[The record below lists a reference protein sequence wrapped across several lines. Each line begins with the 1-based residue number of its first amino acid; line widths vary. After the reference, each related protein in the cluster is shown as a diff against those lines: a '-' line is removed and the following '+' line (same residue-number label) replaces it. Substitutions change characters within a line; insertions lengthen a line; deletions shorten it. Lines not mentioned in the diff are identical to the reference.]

1 MNSYLRAAMR
11 MWWLVLIGVLAGG
24 YVAVH
29 IAKKHKPP
37 TYSASAQLLVDST
50 QRPFLRTGSTQ
61 TSQQQPGRTRV
72 KKVPGTGA
80 TVTTTTPSQPAQSS
94 QQQPNTQ
101 ILVQAANLY
110 PLLVTSDPVTT
121 LRKKLYG
128 DIQGTVTAKA
138 LYANAGVVRFTPS
151 QFPIIEIDTVSK
163 TDKNAQKLANATA
176 LTLRHWVTKNQ
187 RQAHVPRSQ
196 RIVLRPLETASSAV
210 KQTRSRLGLAL
221 LVGAGVLAVFYAL
234 AVVLDLLIPS
244 RRRKQVQAA
253 DEEKAPAVRSA
264 EA

>member
-1 MNSYLRAAMR
+1 MNSYVRAALR

-29 IAKKHKPP
+29 VAKRHKPP
-37 TYSASAQLLVDST
+37 TYGASAQLMVDST
-50 QRPFLRTGSTQ
+50 ERPFLRTGITQ
-61 TSQQQPGRTRV
+61 TTQGQPGGTKV
-72 KKVPGTGA
+72 KTVPGTGA
-80 TVTTTTPSQPAQSS
+80 TVTTTTPSQPTQSS
-94 QQQPNTQ
+94 QQEPNTQ

-110 PLLVTSDPVTT
+110 PILVTSDPVTA
-121 LRKKLYG
+121 LRQKVYG

-163 TDKNAQKLANATA
+163 TDKNAQKLANTTA

-187 RQAHVPRSQ
+187 RQGQVPKSQ
-196 RIVLRPLETASSAV
+196 RIVLRPLKTATTSV
-210 KQTRSRLGLAL
+210 KQTNSRLGLAL

-234 AVVLDLLIPS
+234 AVVLDLLVPS
-244 RRRKQVQAA
+244 RRRKQSQAP
-253 DEEKAPAVRSA
+253 DEEKSQAVPSP